1 MTLATLLLVALSA
14 GQVGDE
20 APPPSS
26 PAPAAVDTLSAPPLM
41 PTPDSCPA
49 EAETLYTEGFDAFT
63 RGRDREA
70 SQAFEQVLALCP
82 QHPHAGELGRL
93 AKARLVPGAK
103 LARAAAVPVNP
114 ANGERRS
121 GGATAS
127 LMVVQTLHG
136 ATQGILLC
144 AIADCSSQGYATSAM
159 LAAGLGA
166 TSAALL
172 AQGGITSGQAAS
184 VNSGTVW
191 GLWFG
196 ISSIYGFNM
205 DGERAL
211 ATAMIGG
218 LAFTGIGALVATTIQ
233 PTSGQVSMV
242 NSGGLW
248 AGVVTALFLG
258 SLNDVGTEKMFIA
271 GMAASS
277 AGILGL
283 SFLAQDLPVSR
294 GRILLIDAGGILGG
308 LLGASTMFMFT
319 QNDDDAI
326 VFSAGLG
333 AVGGLALVT
342 YLTRDFDGPGLP
354 QAMLAPAIMGRN
366 GAGLA
371 MAGRF

>member
-14 GQVGDE
+14 GQVGEE
-20 APPPSS
+20 APPPAS

-41 PTPDSCPA
+41 TTPDPCPE
-49 EAETLYTEGFDAFT
+49 EAETLYTQGFDAFT
-63 RGRDREA
+63 RGKDREA
-70 SQAFEQVLALCP
+70 SQAFDRVLEMCP
-82 QHPHAGELGRL
+82 QHPHAAELARL
-93 AKARLVPGAK
+93 TQARLVPGAK
-103 LARAAAVPVNP
+103 LARAAAPV
-114 ANGERRS
+114 AENGERRS

-144 AIADCSSQGYATSAM
+144 AIAECSSQGYATSAM

-166 TSAALL
+166 TSSALL
-172 AQGGITSGQAAS
+172 AQGGITSGQAAA

-196 ISSIYGFNM
+196 LSSIYGFNM
-205 DGERAL
+205 SDERAL

-218 LAFTGIGALVATTIQ
+218 LAFTGVGALVASTVQ

-248 AGVVTALFLG
+248 AGIVTALFI
-258 SLNDVGTEKMFIA
+258 SSFNDVDTEKMFIA

-294 GRILLIDAGGILGG
+294 GRILLIDAGGVLGG
-308 LLGASTMFMFT
+308 LLGATTMFMFT
-319 QNDDDAI
+319 QNDEDAI

-342 YLTRDFDGPGLP
+342 YLTRNFDGPRLP
-354 QAMLAPAIMGRN
+354 QAVLTPAIMGRN

>member
-1 MTLATLLLVALSA
+1 MTLATLLLVALTV
-14 GQVGDE
+14 GQVGE
-20 APPPSS
+20 ETPPPAS

-41 PTPDSCPA
+41 PTPDPCPEEA
-49 EAETLYTEGFDAFT
+49 EALYTRGFDAFT
-63 RGRDREA
+63 RGKDREA
-70 SQAFEQVLALCP
+70 ARAFDQVLEMCP
-82 QHPHAGELGRL
+82 QHPHATELGRL

-103 LARAAAVPVNP
+103 LARAAAAPVNP
-114 ANGERRS
+114 VNGERRS

-144 AIADCSSQGYATSAM
+144 AIAECSSQGYATSAM

-166 TSAALL
+166 TSSALL
-172 AQGGITSGQAAS
+172 AQGGITSGQAAA

-196 ISSIYGFNM
+196 ISSIYGFDMNE
-205 DGERAL
+205 ERAL

-218 LAFTGIGALVATTIQ
+218 LAFTGVGALVASTVQ

-248 AGVVTALFLG
+248 TGIVTALFL
-258 SLNDVGTEKMFIA
+258 SSYNDVDTEKMFIA

-294 GRILLIDAGGILGG
+294 GRILLIDAGGVLGG

-319 QNDDDAI
+319 QNDEDAI
-326 VFSAGLG
+326 LFSAGLG

-342 YLTRDFDGPGLP
+342 YLTRDFDGPALP
-354 QAMLAPAIMGRN
+354 QAVLTPAIMGRN